1 PLDTGA
7 IYAPRT
13 DKWSPVANDPASPR
27 PRELAS
33 AVWTG
38 THILVVGGLERN
50 QYLRD
55 AALYDPKSNRWT
67 SIESAPTPRA
77 RGIAGSVD
85 GVVVLLQGITSN
97 GNTEVAAERYDL
109 DKKRWS
115 VAGDGGDSS
124 GHWSS
129 AIAFGKD
136 GVFVYG
142 GNSHAGRTA
151 AAYLY

>member
-85 GVVVLLQGITSN
+85 GAVGLLQGITSD
-97 GNTEVAAERYDL
+97 GNTEGAAERYDL
-109 DKKRWS
+109 DKKRRP
-115 VAGDGGDSS
+115 VAGAGGDAS
-124 GHWSS
+124 GRWGS
-129 AIAFGKD
+129 AMAVGTA
-136 GVFVYG
+136 GV
-142 GNSHAGRTA
+142 
-151 AAYLY
+151 